1 MRDWMVDL
9 VYLALIICSFG
20 ICYERCTL
28 LSHRI
33 DMIIM
38 IQQAQQIDID
48 KLSENK

>member
-9 VYLALIICSFG
+9 VYISLIIYSFV
-20 ICYERCTL
+20 ICYHRCTV

-38 IQQAQQIDID
+38 VQQSQQIDID
-48 KLSENK
+48 KLSENN